1 MKNLFNEY
9 YQLESLDL
17 TNFKTSNITDLSLIF
32 NKCNNLKE
40 IKGINDFDTSKITNM
55 SKTFS

>member
-1 MKNLFNEY
+1 MKNLFNEC

-17 TNFKTSNITDLSLIF
+17 TNFKTSNITDLTLMF

-40 IKGINDFDTSKITNM
+40 IKGNNNLIQVK
-55 SKTFS
+55 